1 MNKSILEKISSQ
13 HPIVLIGMM
22 GAGKT
27 SIGRALADLMSVPF
41 FDSDAEIESA
51 AGCSVAQIFSDYGEA
66 EFRRMEQ
73 EVTAR
78 LLERDSCLLSLGG
91 GAFMDEQ
98 TRARIKQ
105 RAFSVWLRVEPEILL
120 KRVLRHGNRPLLK
133 GDAPKQ
139 KLEQLLSEREPIY
152 AGADLIAF
160 CDDRPVGENARQIM
174 LAIQVALASQT
185 R

>member
-1 MNKSILEKISSQ
+1 MNKSILEKFSPKR
-13 HPIVLIGMM
+13 PIVLIGMM

-27 SIGRALADLMSVPF
+27 SVGRALANLMSVPF

-66 EFRRMEQ
+66 EFRRMER

-105 RAFSVWLRVEPEILL
+105 KAFSVWLRVEPEILL

-133 GDAPKQ
+133 GAPKQ

-152 AGADLIAF
+152 AGADLVAF

-174 LAIQVALASQT
+174 LAIQVALGSQT